1 MDFRAAELWSHAPS
15 IVEKL
20 DVAIKQL
27 GNLRATSRGT
37 GREPEG
43 CGERVLGI
51 KTFRVDVFG
60 LMLLR
65 LKISTCVFL
74 VSMRTMW
81 TEADEFHVSWQFCPV

>member
-1 MDFRAAELWSHAPS
+1 M
-15 IVEKL
+15 
-20 DVAIKQL
+20 AIKQL

-51 KTFRVDVFG
+51 KVLQVDVCWADAFVTEDFN
-60 LMLLR
+60 MCFFR
-65 LKISTCVFL
+65 